1 MQREGM
7 PSGLSSSNQTDFRIV
22 AGLLADLATAKN
34 AMRDLRG
41 AGVADDRIGLALRK
55 PEEQAASPDGSGQP
69 AREDAATG
77 AIGGG
82 IIGGLTGLLA
92 ASGLIMIPGLAPLLA
107 GGALASAL
115 GVTGASVVTGAGV
128 GAATGGLVGGLISIN
143 VPESAARR
151 YDEGVR
157 QGLVLITVQAHGP
170 EQAAAVETILKRY
183 GAETETGS

>member
-1 MQREGM
+1 
-7 PSGLSSSNQTDFRIV
+7 
-22 AGLLADLATAKN
+22 
-34 AMRDLRG
+34 MRCVTC
-41 AGVADDRIGLALRK
+41 AV
-55 PEEQAASPDGSGQP
+55 
-69 AREDAATG
+69 
-77 AIGGG
+77 GGG

-92 ASGLIMIPGLAPLLA
+92 ASGLVMIPGLAPLLA

-115 GVTGASVVTGAGV
+115 GVTGASVVAGAGV

-143 VPESAARR
+143 VPEPAARR

-157 QGLVLITVQAHGP
+157 QGLVLITVHVQGP